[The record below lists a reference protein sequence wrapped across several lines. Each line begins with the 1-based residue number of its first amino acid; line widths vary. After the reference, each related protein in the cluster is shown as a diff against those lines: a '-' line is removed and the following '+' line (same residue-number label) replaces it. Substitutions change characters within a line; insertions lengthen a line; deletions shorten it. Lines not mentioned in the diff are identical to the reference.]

1 MESEVFM
8 WIPEPIASILC
19 DRDPSFVPY
28 IYTNKNGQRRV
39 LVQLLKAQYGCVESA
54 RLWYEHIKK
63 ALIEQNFDINPFDPC
78 IFQRKSG
85 DAWTYI
91 TLYVDDI
98 MIVSDEIRLVDEV
111 IEKVKSAKPDEAVLA
126 ITTHVKSWLSNKSR
140 ELFIDSDRLNTVLIV
155 GVNGTGKTTSTAKL
169 ANRLTK
175 SGSKVLLAAADTFR
189 AAATE
194 QLQTWAGR
202 IPVEIVTGEIN
213 SDAASVA
220 FSATTKAKAEN
231 FNYLLIDTAGRLHT
245 KQDLMDE
252 LGKVVRVISK
262 QSPVDEILLV
272 IDATTGQNGINQAK
286 IFIEAVGVTGFII
299 TKLDGS
305 AKGGIALAIEKQTGL
320 PIKFVGS
327 GEAIADLA
335 PFEPGSYIESLFN

>member
-1 MESEVFM
+1 MSLFKRLFTAIRTGSVSSDEWNQIRSTL
-8 WIPEPIASILC
+8 IASDLG
-19 DRDPSFVPY
+19 V
-28 IYTNKNGQRRV
+28 K
-39 LVQLLKAQYGCVESA
+39 
-54 RLWYEHIKK
+54 
-63 ALIEQNFDINPFDPC
+63 
-78 IFQRKSG
+78 
-85 DAWTYI
+85 
-91 TLYVDDI
+91 
-98 MIVSDEIRLVDEV
+98 LVDEV
-111 IEKVKSAKPDEAVLA
+111 IEKVKSAKPDDAVLA

-175 SGSKVLLAAADTFR
+175 NGGKVLLAAADTFR

-202 IPVEIVTGEIN
+202 IPVEIVIGEIN
-213 SDAASVA
+213 SDPASVV
-220 FSATTKAKAEN
+220 FSAVTKAKTES

-320 PIKFVGS
+320 PIKFVGT
-327 GEAIADLA
+327 GEEITDLDDFDSEAYIAGL
-335 PFEPGSYIESLFN
+335 FE

>member
-1 MESEVFM
+1 MSLFKRLFTALRSGSVSSDEWDQIRSTL
-8 WIPEPIASILC
+8 IASDLG
-19 DRDPSFVPY
+19 V
-28 IYTNKNGQRRV
+28 K
-39 LVQLLKAQYGCVESA
+39 
-54 RLWYEHIKK
+54 
-63 ALIEQNFDINPFDPC
+63 
-78 IFQRKSG
+78 
-85 DAWTYI
+85 
-91 TLYVDDI
+91 
-98 MIVSDEIRLVDEV
+98 LVDEV
-111 IEKVKSAKPDEAVLA
+111 IEKVKSAKPDDAVLA

-194 QLQTWAGR
+194 QLQTWARR

-213 SDAASVA
+213 SDPASVA
-220 FSATTKAKAEN
+220 FSAATKAKAEN

-320 PIKFVGS
+320 PIKFVGT
-327 GEAIADLA
+327 GEVITDLDDFDPEAYIAGL
-335 PFEPGSYIESLFN
+335 FE

>member
-1 MESEVFM
+1 MSLFKRLFTALRTGSVSSDEWDQIRSTL
-8 WIPEPIASILC
+8 IASDLG
-19 DRDPSFVPY
+19 V
-28 IYTNKNGQRRV
+28 K
-39 LVQLLKAQYGCVESA
+39 
-54 RLWYEHIKK
+54 
-63 ALIEQNFDINPFDPC
+63 
-78 IFQRKSG
+78 
-85 DAWTYI
+85 
-91 TLYVDDI
+91 
-98 MIVSDEIRLVDEV
+98 LVDEV
-111 IEKVKSAKPDEAVLA
+111 IEKVKSAKPDDAVLA

-213 SDAASVA
+213 SDPASVV
-220 FSATTKAKAEN
+220 FSAATKAKAEN

-262 QSPVDEILLV
+262 QSPVDEILLI

-320 PIKFVGS
+320 PIKFVGT
-327 GEAIADLA
+327 GEAITDLDDFDPEA
-335 PFEPGSYIESLFN
+335 YIAGLFE

>member
-1 MESEVFM
+1 MSLFKRLFTALRSGSVSSDEWDQIRSTL
-8 WIPEPIASILC
+8 IASDLG
-19 DRDPSFVPY
+19 V
-28 IYTNKNGQRRV
+28 K
-39 LVQLLKAQYGCVESA
+39 
-54 RLWYEHIKK
+54 
-63 ALIEQNFDINPFDPC
+63 
-78 IFQRKSG
+78 
-85 DAWTYI
+85 
-91 TLYVDDI
+91 
-98 MIVSDEIRLVDEV
+98 LVDEV
-111 IEKVKSAKPDEAVLA
+111 IDKVKSAKPDDAVLA
-126 ITTHVKSWLSNKSR
+126 ITTHVKIWLSNKSR

-194 QLQTWAGR
+194 QLQTWARR

-213 SDAASVA
+213 SDPASVA
-220 FSATTKAKAEN
+220 FSAATKAKTES

-320 PIKFVGS
+320 PIKFVGT
-327 GEAIADLA
+327 GEVITDLDDFDPEAYIAGL
-335 PFEPGSYIESLFN
+335 FE

>member
-1 MESEVFM
+1 MSLFKRLFTALRTGSVSSDEWDQIRSTL
-8 WIPEPIASILC
+8 IASDLG
-19 DRDPSFVPY
+19 V
-28 IYTNKNGQRRV
+28 K
-39 LVQLLKAQYGCVESA
+39 
-54 RLWYEHIKK
+54 
-63 ALIEQNFDINPFDPC
+63 
-78 IFQRKSG
+78 
-85 DAWTYI
+85 
-91 TLYVDDI
+91 
-98 MIVSDEIRLVDEV
+98 LVDEV
-111 IEKVKSAKPDEAVLA
+111 IEKVKSAKPDDAVLA

-140 ELFIDSDRLNTVLIV
+140 ELFLDSDRLNTVLIV

-213 SDAASVA
+213 SDPASVA
-220 FSATTKAKAEN
+220 FSAATKAKAEN

-286 IFIEAVGVTGFII
+286 VFIEAVGVTGYII

-320 PIKFVGS
+320 PIKFVGT
-327 GEAIADLA
+327 GEAITDLDDFDSEA
-335 PFEPGSYIESLFN
+335 YIAGLFE

>member
-1 MESEVFM
+1 MSLFKRLFTALRSGSVSSDEWDQIRSTL
-8 WIPEPIASILC
+8 IASDLG
-19 DRDPSFVPY
+19 V
-28 IYTNKNGQRRV
+28 K
-39 LVQLLKAQYGCVESA
+39 
-54 RLWYEHIKK
+54 
-63 ALIEQNFDINPFDPC
+63 
-78 IFQRKSG
+78 
-85 DAWTYI
+85 
-91 TLYVDDI
+91 
-98 MIVSDEIRLVDEV
+98 LVDEV
-111 IEKVKSAKPDEAVLA
+111 IEKVKSAKPDDAVLA

-213 SDAASVA
+213 SDPASVA
-220 FSATTKAKAEN
+220 FSAATKAKTEN

-320 PIKFVGS
+320 PIKFVGT
-327 GEAIADLA
+327 GEVITDLDDFDPEAYIAGL
-335 PFEPGSYIESLFN
+335 FE

>member
-1 MESEVFM
+1 MSLFKRLFNSLRTGSVSSDEWDQIRRSL
-8 WIPEPIASILC
+8 IASDLGA
-19 DRDPSFVPY
+19 
-28 IYTNKNGQRRV
+28 K
-39 LVQLLKAQYGCVESA
+39 
-54 RLWYEHIKK
+54 
-63 ALIEQNFDINPFDPC
+63 
-78 IFQRKSG
+78 
-85 DAWTYI
+85 
-91 TLYVDDI
+91 
-98 MIVSDEIRLVDEV
+98 LVDEV
-111 IEKVKSAKPDEAVLA
+111 IEKVKSAKPDDAVLA

-140 ELFIDSDRLNTVLIV
+140 ELFIDPDRLNTVLIV

-213 SDAASVA
+213 SDPASVA
-220 FSATTKAKAEN
+220 FSAATKAKAEN

-252 LGKVVRVISK
+252 LGKVVRVITK

-320 PIKFVGS
+320 PIKFVGT
-327 GEAIADLA
+327 GEAITDLDDFDSEA
-335 PFEPGSYIESLFN
+335 YIAGLFE

>member
-1 MESEVFM
+1 MSLFKRLFTALRTGSVSSDEWDLIRRSL
-8 WIPEPIASILC
+8 IASDLG
-19 DRDPSFVPY
+19 V
-28 IYTNKNGQRRV
+28 K
-39 LVQLLKAQYGCVESA
+39 
-54 RLWYEHIKK
+54 
-63 ALIEQNFDINPFDPC
+63 
-78 IFQRKSG
+78 
-85 DAWTYI
+85 
-91 TLYVDDI
+91 
-98 MIVSDEIRLVDEV
+98 LVDEV
-111 IEKVKSAKPDEAVLA
+111 IENVKPAKPDDAVLA
-126 ITTHVKSWLSNKSR
+126 ITTHVKGWLSNKSR
-140 ELFIDSDRLNTVLIV
+140 ELFLDSDRLNTVLIV

-175 SGSKVLLAAADTFR
+175 SDNKVLLAAADTFR

-213 SDAASVA
+213 SDPASVA
-220 FSATTKAKAEN
+220 FSAATKAKAEN

-320 PIKFVGS
+320 PIKFVGT
-327 GEAIADLA
+327 GEVITDLDDFDPEAYIAGL
-335 PFEPGSYIESLFN
+335 FE